1 MTAESNAT
9 SASAKLVTSDFS
21 AKAGPGLPPEYE
33 VVGRV
38 VHYNS
43 SPSFEAVAVLLDPN
57 HDVKPGQFL
66 AVWHGRRKSDVLT
79 VLQVGNCVEVN
90 PNEEPQLSAA
100 RERLGLSPGYAG
112 EGASTRIYRLATC
125 ATVEEFE
132 VARAEGSEPTLER
145 TRSPEALARAGD
157 PVVLLPSALGQAAIG
172 GLPDPDAGLHL
183 GRAYGA
189 QDFDVTLV
197 PQVFQMHTGIF
208 GNPGKGKSYLSGV
221 MLEEARAW
229 DLPVLALDVNGE
241 FTDAARALKGLV
253 ITLPDP
259 KQFGLSLTLLTP
271 GELISITPNAQ
282 PNTQYAE
289 LIGLAHDQLR
299 GASRGKDISFN
310 DLIHRIETLGEAMK
324 LVKTSIGAAVSRLRE
339 LERDPLIASGASF
352 DFIKSLTQHRVVV
365 LDCRYLTLRQTQLI
379 AAAAAR
385 TLQRYGREQ
394 TQRAN
399 TGDAEAAKWF
409 SLLFVDEA
417 HAVAPNSEDVVST
430 QVLYELARMGR
441 HVRTG
446 LLMSSQS
453 PADLDRSIL
462 KRLQTR
468 FVFALERDQLSAIGG
483 INADLGDELL
493 RHLPKLPRGVCAVSG
508 TSELIRHGF
517 LLSVKQRLTPVGG
530 KTPSVFAH
538 RRKTKVG

>member
-1 MTAESNAT
+1 
-9 SASAKLVTSDFS
+9 
-21 AKAGPGLPPEYE
+21 
-33 VVGRV
+33 
-38 VHYNS
+38 
-43 SPSFEAVAVLLDPN
+43 VLLEPD

-66 AVWHGRRKSDVLT
+66 AAWHGRRNSDILT
-79 VLQVGNCVEVN
+79 VLQVGNCVEIN
-90 PNEEPQLSAA
+90 PNEEPQLAAA

-112 EGASTRIYRLATC
+112 EGVSTRIYRLATS
-125 ATVEEFE
+125 ATIEEFE
-132 VARAEGSEPTLER
+132 V
-145 TRSPEALARAGD
+145 TRSADGAEPKLARTPSPAALARAGD
-157 PVVLLPSALGQAAIG
+157 PVVLLPPVLSQAAIG
-172 GLPDPDAGLHL
+172 GLPDPDSGVHL

-197 PQVFQMHTGIF
+197 PQIFQMHIGVF
-208 GNPGKGKSYLSGV
+208 GNPGKGKSYASGV

-241 FTDAARALKGLV
+241 FTDAARALKGMV
-253 ITLPDP
+253 ITLPDA
-259 KQFGLSLTLLTP
+259 KQFGLSLALLTP

-299 GASRGKDISFN
+299 GEARGKEITFN
-310 DLIHRIETLGEAMK
+310 DLITRIEYLGENMK
-324 LVKTSIGAAVSRLRE
+324 LVRTSIGAAVSRLRE
-339 LERDPLIASGASF
+339 LERDPLIAKGVSF
-352 DFIKSLTQHRVVV
+352 DFIKSLTQHRLVV

-385 TLQRYGREQ
+385 TLQRYGREM
-394 TQRAN
+394 TQKAN
-399 TGDAEAAKWF
+399 AGDMEAGGWF

-468 FVFALERDQLSAIGG
+468 FIFALERDQLSAIGG
-483 INADLGDELL
+483 ISADLGEDLL

-517 LLSVKQRLTPVGG
+517 LLSVKQRRTPIGG
-530 KTPSVFAH
+530 KTPSVFQH
-538 RRKTKVG
+538 REKKMLD